1 MVSAASAE
9 PLQMSPSAMQ
19 RSFILPPRVV
29 WRARGILPSCPV
41 TTVFTAFEHTARAHG
56 AKPFLQF
63 YPDKLEL
70 SYAQARERIADV
82 AGIYAGKGY
91 AAGHRVGLKLPNCAE
106 FLLHFLAL
114 NSLGISVV
122 PMNPDYQRSEFE
134 YVAAHSEAALVV
146 DATALANFDPP

>member
-41 TTVFTAFEHTARAHG
+41 TTVFTAFEQTARAHG

-70 SYAQARERIADV
+70 SYAQAHERVAAIAHV
-82 AGIYAGKGY
+82 YSTKGY
-91 AAGHRVGLKLPNCAE
+91 ARGHRVALKLPNSAD

-114 NSLGISVV
+114 NSHGIAVV
-122 PMNPDYQRSEFE
+122 PMN
-134 YVAAHSEAALVV
+134 
-146 DATALANFDPP
+146 